1 MYSLQVAGQEESLV
15 LVARRGEA
23 LPPPGVA
30 DLRVAARAAAQA
42 AAMRLRALNLPY
54 ISPTSRLHLGYL
66 SPISPQAAGMRLR
79 AGKLVRR
86 LLWVEVREDEAGGG
100 VVELR
105 PPATTGRVPWWNL
118 SGRVP
123 WWRRV
128 GRQDTSACERLSGG
142 GGRGSNA

>member
-1 MYSLQVAGQEESLV
+1 
-15 LVARRGEA
+15 
-23 LPPPGVA
+23 
-30 DLRVAARAAAQA
+30 
-42 AAMRLRALNLPY
+42 
-54 ISPTSRLHLGYL
+54 
-66 SPISPQAAGMRLR
+66 MRLR

-105 PPATTGRVPWWNL
+105 PPATPGRVPWWNL

-128 GRQDTSACERLSGG
+128 GRQGTSACERLSGG
-142 GGRGSNA
+142 GPRDSNA